1 MWDNN
6 KVKQVLKLNLNK
18 IVSTKQ
24 RNFRSSKTFHNN
36 QSTHNIQI
44 LNCRTTSKDQ
54 RPCFS
59 NIHPNHNI
67 MEQEIEQQE
76 GSRESTTNKYTIS
89 KIVYTSPEH
98 KLATINSCTRSIYK
112 NVSTLPTIDN
122 INTKH
127 RINLRRNKIESQRT
141 ISSTYRK
148 K

>member
-1 MWDNN
+1 
-6 KVKQVLKLNLNK
+6 
-18 IVSTKQ
+18 
-24 RNFRSSKTFHNN
+24 
-36 QSTHNIQI
+36 
-44 LNCRTTSKDQ
+44 
-54 RPCFS
+54 
-59 NIHPNHNI
+59 

-98 KLATINSCTRSIYK
+98 KLATINSCTRSTYK